1 MRILLVEDDEMLG
14 DALRRTLRQ
23 DGFTVDRARD
33 AEEAELAIVAAEYNL
48 LLLDLG
54 LPVKGGLEL
63 LEELRSGGN
72 SLPVIIL
79 TARDA
84 VSERIR
90 GLDAGADDYLVKPF
104 DPDELAAR
112 IRAIF
117 RRQAGRSSPMIEYGP
132 LVLNPATRELYRGG
146 ERIFLTARE
155 FAVLAALMERPGA
168 IIPRASLEERLYGWG
183 EEIESN
189 AVEVHIHNLRKKLGQ
204 GLISTVRGVGYLIA
218 EMS

>member
-14 DALRRTLRQ
+14 DALRLALRQ
-23 DGFTVDRARD
+23 EGFTVDRARD
-33 AEEAELAIVAAEYNL
+33 AEEAELAIAAVEYNL

-54 LPVKGGLEL
+54 LPAKGGLEL
-63 LEELRSGGN
+63 LEELRSSGN

-84 VSERIR
+84 VSERIK
-90 GLDAGADDYLVKPF
+90 GLDGGADDYLVKPF

-117 RRQAGRSSPMIEYGP
+117 RRQAGRSSPMIEYGS
-132 LVLNPATRELYRGG
+132 LTLNPATRELYRNG

-155 FAVLAALMERPGA
+155 FAVLATLMEHPGA
-168 IIPRASLEERLYGWG
+168 ILPRASLEERLYGWG

-189 AVEVHIHNLRKKLGQ
+189 AVEVHIHNLRKKLGAD
-204 GLISTVRGVGYLIA
+204 LIRTIRGVGYMIT
-218 EMS
+218 ETP